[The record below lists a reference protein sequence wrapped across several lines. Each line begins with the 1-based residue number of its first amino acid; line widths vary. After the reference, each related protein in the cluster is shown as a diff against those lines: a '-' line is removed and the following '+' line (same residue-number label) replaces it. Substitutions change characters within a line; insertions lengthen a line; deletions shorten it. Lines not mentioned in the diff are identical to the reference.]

1 MTRHPAARR
10 VERPADR
17 RRSGRRAARAA
28 RDATRPGSPL
38 NQFTCRLA
46 AILAWVVAAW
56 PVSRAAADDSLARY
70 VPADA
75 GLYVEVRGA
84 TDLLI
89 PLTDSTL
96 WMTLAELA
104 GQPARP
110 EEIEGWR
117 RQIRDSIGMTPEQ
130 AIRELFAGGVA
141 YFGEG
146 LGRAQDAVLVCRRGE
161 GKPLKELIEQW
172 QARPIPNAGR
182 ASVYQLKSD
191 VGLGAFDDLLV
202 FGDAT
207 RPGGQFAQVLRLA
220 EPRPPA
226 SLADAPA
233 FQGLLKRVP
242 PKPDAV
248 LYARIRAEAAAASQ
262 PATASAPASQ
272 PPRRPARLDL
282 PGPLRGASRMLLA
295 LHREDSRLHFTA
307 VGDAPAAGAARSSRV
322 VELAPR
328 LPERTLLAWA
338 TELDYPA
345 LVEAARGLPERHIVR
360 LALRLQERSATVPRL
375 IEALDP
381 AVCLAVGM
389 VEPAER
395 ALPAPPAPAAALLL
409 AARDADAAE
418 QELNALMAS
427 SVSVYNLLSLTWGL
441 PALTQATDR
450 SVADTPVHFVDLSGL
465 LENFDK
471 GLSELHLCWARDGD
485 VLIIASHLD
494 WLEQILESRHGQS
507 ATLEPVLKL
516 ARRAPGAAA
525 STVLAVQSGPIS
537 DLGSLWLRYLENV
550 APQVLR
556 EEWWRDRQPASRNA
570 RLGINVEQPEGGT
583 RLRVTSVDDDGPAAG
598 VLRPGDVLVGTA
610 GQRFATTQ
618 PVVEIRRALT
628 ERPNARWIDLQVE
641 RGGNIRNCR
650 VALPFVDPV
659 QVLRRVIAIGKLA
672 QRVVYYEDG
681 SAAEGPRGALTVEL
695 RTSQAPLFDLP
706 TAVPIPTGSQRE

>member
-1 MTRHPAARR
+1 
-10 VERPADR
+10 
-17 RRSGRRAARAA
+17 
-28 RDATRPGSPL
+28 
-38 NQFTCRLA
+38 
-46 AILAWVVAAW
+46 
-56 PVSRAAADDSLARY
+56 
-70 VPADA
+70 
-75 GLYVEVRGA
+75 LYVEVRGA

-117 RQIRDSIGMTPEQ
+117 RQIQDSIGMTPEA

-146 LGRAQDAVLVCRRGE
+146 LGRAQDAVLVCRRSE
-161 GKPLKELIEQW
+161 GKSLKELIEKW

-207 RPGGQFAQVLRLA
+207 RPGGQFSQVLRLA

-226 SLADAPA
+226 SLADAA
-233 FQGLLKRVP
+233 EFQGLLKRVP
-242 PKPDAV
+242 PKPDAI
-248 LYARIRAEAAAASQ
+248 LYARMRGEPTAAASRPAAAAASQ
-262 PATASAPASQ
+262 PAS
-272 PPRRPARLDL
+272 RPARVDL

-295 LHREDSRLHFTA
+295 LHREESRLHFTA
-307 VGDAPAAGAARSSRV
+307 VGDAPAAGAARSARV
-322 VELAPR
+322 AALAPT

-338 TELDYPA
+338 TELDYPG
-345 LVEAARGLPERHIVR
+345 LVEAAEALPERHIVR

-375 IEALDP
+375 IETLDP
-381 AVCLAVGM
+381 AACLAVGM

-395 ALPAPPAPAAALLL
+395 AAPAPPAPAVALLL

-418 QELNALMAS
+418 QELNALLAS
-427 SVSVYNLLSLTWGL
+427 SVSLYNLLSLTWGL
-441 PALTQATDR
+441 PALSQATDR

-465 LENFDK
+465 LENLDK
-471 GLSELHLCWARDGD
+471 GLSELHLCWARDRD
-485 VLIIASHLD
+485 VLIVASHLD
-494 WLEQILESRHGQS
+494 WLEQILESRHGQG

-516 ARRAPGAAA
+516 ARAAPETGV
-525 STVLAVQSGPIS
+525 STVVAVQSGPIA
-537 DLGSLWLRYLENV
+537 DLGALWLRYLENV

-583 RLRVTSVDDDGPAAG
+583 RLRVTSVDEDGPAAG

-610 GQRFATTQ
+610 GQRFTTTQ
-618 PVVEIRRALT
+618 PVVEIRRALA

-650 VALPFVDPV
+650 VGLPFVDPV
-659 QVLRRVIAIGKLA
+659 QVLRRAIAIGKLA

-706 TAVPIPTGSQRE
+706 TAVPIPTGSPRE

>member
-1 MTRHPAARR
+1 MAGWAA
-10 VERPADR
+10 P
-17 RRSGRRAARAA
+17 RAGA
-28 RDATRPGSPL
+28 G
-38 NQFTCRLA
+38 
-46 AILAWVVAAW
+46 
-56 PVSRAAADDSLARY
+56 DDSLARY

-146 LGRAQDAVLVCRRGE
+146 LGRAQDAVLLCRRGE
-161 GKPLKELIEQW
+161 GKSLKELIEQW

-182 ASVYQLKSD
+182 ASVYQLRSD

-207 RPGGQFAQVLRLA
+207 RPGGQFSQVLRLA

-226 SLADAPA
+226 NLADSPA
-233 FQGLLKRVP
+233 FQGFLKRVP
-242 PKPDAV
+242 PRPDAI
-248 LYARIRAEAAAASQ
+248 LYARIRAETAVAASRPAASAASQ
-262 PATASAPASQ
+262 PASQPAS
-272 PPRRPARLDL
+272 RPARLDL

-322 VELAPR
+322 AELAPR

-345 LVEAARGLPERHIVR
+345 LVEAAGALPERHIVR
-360 LALRLQERSATVPRL
+360 LALRLQDRSGTVSRL
-375 IEALDP
+375 IDALDP
-381 AVCLAVGM
+381 AACLAVGM
-389 VEPAER
+389 VDPAER
-395 ALPAPPAPAAALLL
+395 AAPAPPAPAVALLL
-409 AARDADAAE
+409 TVRDGDAAE
-418 QELNALMAS
+418 QELNAVLAS

-441 PALTQATDR
+441 PALTQASDR

-485 VLIIASHLD
+485 VLIVASHLD
-494 WLEQILESRHGQS
+494 WLEQILESRHGQRT
-507 ATLEPVLKL
+507 TLESVFKL
-516 ARRAPGAAA
+516 ARGAPGAGA
-525 STVLAVQSGPIS
+525 STVVAVQSGPIA
-537 DLGSLWLRYLENV
+537 DLGALWLRYLETV

-556 EEWWRDRQPASRNA
+556 EDWWRSRQPASRNA
-570 RLGINVEQPEGGT
+570 RLGINVDQPGGGP
-583 RLRVTSVDDDGPAAG
+583 RLRVVSVEEDGPAAG
-598 VLRPGDVLVGTA
+598 VLRPGDILVGTA

-618 PVVEIRRALT
+618 PVLEMRRALA

-659 QVLRRVIAIGKLA
+659 QVLRRAIAIGKLA

-681 SAAEGPRGALTVEL
+681 SAEEGPRGALTVEL